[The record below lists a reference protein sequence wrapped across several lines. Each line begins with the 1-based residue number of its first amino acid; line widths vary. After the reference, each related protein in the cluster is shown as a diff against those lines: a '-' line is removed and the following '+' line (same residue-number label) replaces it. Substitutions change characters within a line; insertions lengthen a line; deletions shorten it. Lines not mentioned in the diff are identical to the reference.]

1 MGHRL
6 YIIGIFLVG
15 IIVIGDSISLLAQ
28 DNSHNFD
35 QGYQNMSNDVAL
47 SHQNETK
54 TSQYPLDFQIDD
66 LVFFD
71 STYPPGR
78 WNVTGFDHIAI
89 YLGNDSFICTIRNKT
104 THIGEVNIVSY
115 EDLFHGEILRNPRY
129 ARVINTTSEQRHA
142 ATLWAISRIGDKYQI
157 LDPQKIA
164 DPNSS
169 RLTANR
175 WYCSEIIWAAYYRTG
190 IDIDRN
196 GWDHDFPWFFPIWSS
211 ISCDDIYYD
220 NDVIHFS

>member
-1 MGHRL
+1 MRQRL
-6 YIIGIFLVG
+6 YIIGIFLAG
-15 IIVIGDSISLLAQ
+15 IMVIGGSRFLLAQ
-28 DNSHNFD
+28 DNSHDLD
-35 QGYQNMSNDVAL
+35 QRHQNMSNTLGL
-47 SHQNETK
+47 SHQKETK
-54 TSQYPLDFQIDD
+54 TSQYPPDFQIDD

-104 THIGEVNIVSY
+104 THLGEVNIVSY

-142 ATLWAISRIGDKYQI
+142 ATLWAISRIRDKYQTF
-157 LDPQKIA
+157 DPQKIA

-190 IDIDRN
+190 VDIDRN
-196 GWDHDFPWFFPIWSS
+196 GWGRDFPWFFPIWSS